1 MLTSRGTF
9 SQVLIGKTKIEGEEA
24 LRRSVVALNGLAG
37 IAIIEDNLS
46 HAVSLYKEALDL
58 AMEHSE
64 DFSLDPLLNIHIH
77 HNLSEI
83 LFKSSNGS
91 PQLQLND
98 GQTFGSPGNKA
109 SKRPY
114 FGECD
119 DGCPTKRQKLNGIKD
134 DGSVSNTPKAPTST
148 SDMSVDASNETNECN
163 AKPCFASNSFSYDC
177 LKTVCETFKQKFLS
191 IFNSKLIVAQL
202 DFKKSYEQVFL
213 LMLLYTSES
222 SFHAQLN

>member
-1 MLTSRGTF
+1 MLTSRGTS

-24 LRRSVVALNGLAG
+24 LRRSVIALNGLAG
-37 IAIIEDNLS
+37 IAIIEDNS
-46 HAVSLYKEALDL
+46 AHAVSLYKEALDL

-83 LFKSSNGS
+83 LFKASNGS
-91 PQLQLND
+91 LQIQLND
-98 GQTFGSPGNKA
+98 GQTFGSPRNKA

-119 DGCPTKRQKLNGIKD
+119 NEHTTKRQKLNGIED
-134 DGSVSNTPKAPTST
+134 DGSVSNTPKAPTSI
-148 SDMSVDASNETNECN
+148 SEMSVDALNETNECN
-163 AKPCFASNSFSYDC
+163 AKPSCASNSFSYDC
-177 LKTVCETFKQKFLS
+177 LKTVCESFKQKFLS

-202 DFKKSYEQVFL
+202 DFKTSYEQVCFTYAS
-213 LMLLYTSES
+213 LY
-222 SFHAQLN
+222 